1 MLLVL
6 PEKHR
11 LHYQL
16 LITVT
21 ATRYQVLP
29 GTRLLDMGHRSYSV
43 PGRDLTDKKMKVTR
57 YGTP

>member
-1 MLLVL
+1 
-6 PEKHR
+6 
-11 LHYQL
+11 